1 MKEKEAIEVL
11 VKFNEWRRFDGEI
24 NDSPNMPDPKIIGIA
39 IDTVLSEYKKD
50 LKTELLKAL
59 QIYLNAGGKEARR
72 EASVIAKK
80 AISKALD

>member
-1 MKEKEAIEVL
+1 MSEKEAIEVL
-11 VKFNEWRRFDGEI
+11 IKFNEWRRFDGDI
-24 NDSPNMPDPKIIGIA
+24 KNSPEMPDPKTIGKA
-39 IDTVLSEYKKD
+39 IDTVVSEYQKH

-59 QIYLNAGGKEARR
+59 QIYLNAGCKDTRR